1 MEMMSYI
8 GLILFLVC
16 KVFFASKC
24 IVLINELGHAFFVF
38 ITGNQ
43 ITAIQI
49 GGEKKLVTIGK
60 LQFLTGAGGRCY
72 FEITDAN
79 KRKYLM
85 KNIISMGG
93 VLFTFILTIVLVGT
107 DSFDFYHF
115 AKGMIKGDIAFIEC
129 LVMFGFLDLRNIIPK
144 TFINNEVVYQTDG
157 YKVIQDTKS
166 YFRQRKIRRLQT
178 NIMNLV
184 K

>member
-1 MEMMSYI
+1 MVSYI
-8 GLILFLVC
+8 SLIFILIC

-24 IVLINELGHAFFVF
+24 IVLIYELGHAFFDF

-49 GGEKKLVTIGK
+49 GGEKKLFTIGK
-60 LQFLTGAGGRCY
+60 LQFLIGAGGRCY
-72 FEITDAN
+72 FEIADAN

-115 AKGMIKGDIAFIEC
+115 AKGMIKGDITFIEC

-144 TFINNEVVYQTDG
+144 TFINNEVVYRTDG
-157 YKVIQDTKS
+157 HKVIQDTKS
-166 YFRQRKIRRLQT
+166 YFKQRRIRRLQK
-178 NIMNLV
+178 NIMNLI

>member
-85 KNIISMGG
+85 KNLISIGG
-93 VLFTFILTIVLVGT
+93 VLFTSISAIVLVETG
-107 DSFDFYHF
+107 SFDFYHL
-115 AKGMIKGDIAFIEC
+115 AVGMIKGDITFIDC
-129 LVMFGFLDLRNIIPK
+129 VALFCFLDLRNLIPK
-144 TFINNEVVYQTDG
+144 TFIDNQVEYQTDG

-166 YFRQRKIRRLQT
+166 YFRLRKIRRLQK

>member
-1 MEMMSYI
+1 MMSYI

-85 KNIISMGG
+85 KNLISIGG
-93 VLFTFILTIVLVGT
+93 VLFTSISAIVLVETG
-107 DSFDFYHF
+107 SFDFYHL
-115 AKGMIKGDIAFIEC
+115 AVGMIKGDITFIDC
-129 LVMFGFLDLRNIIPK
+129 VALFCFLDLRNLIPK
-144 TFINNEVVYQTDG
+144 TFIDNQVEYQTDG

-166 YFRQRKIRRLQT
+166 YFRLRKIRRLQK

>member
-1 MEMMSYI
+1 MMSYI

-24 IVLINELGHAFFVF
+24 IVLIHELGHAFFVF

-79 KRKYLM
+79 KRKYLR
-85 KNIISMGG
+85 KNLISIGG
-93 VLFTFILTIVLVGT
+93 VLFTSISAIVLVETG
-107 DSFDFYHF
+107 SFDFYHL
-115 AKGMIKGDIAFIEC
+115 AVGMIKGDITFIDC
-129 LVMFGFLDLRNIIPK
+129 VALFCFLDLRNLIPK
-144 TFINNEVVYQTDG
+144 TFIDNQVEYQTDG

-166 YFRQRKIRRLQT
+166 YFRLRKIRRLQK